1 MKRIFKYLVLAVLC
15 LSAASCAGSI
25 TNKMQM
31 AENVITTAEPNP
43 LVVKGGKVPAT
54 ITVTYPKG
62 YFNANAVIVATP
74 VMVFDNGGQQTG
86 ESITYQGEKVKD
98 NFKTISSKGQTVTE
112 NISFDYCLGMEKCK
126 LELRSVL
133 IYNGQKYEMP
143 TRTLAE
149 GCITTGCDK
158 SALKTHFEYKP
169 DGYEKVL
176 YQSTEGQI
184 HYDVNS
190 ANVKKDQ
197 LKSQSIQDMQ
207 DELEEIKDNQRYKVT
222 GTQIIAYASPEGGE
236 EYNAKLSDRRAA
248 SAKEAWGGLQGDLE
262 SGNPE
267 IKSIGQDW
275 EGFQEAV
282 AKSDMA
288 DKDLILRVLSM
299 YSDPAV
305 RESEIKNMSAI
316 FGDLKKDVFPALR
329 RARFITNTEF
339 ENYSDEELLK
349 LAETRLY
356 SMDEPSILHLASLST
371 SLESKVALN
380 KLAADKYNSQTGL
393 YNLACNYLEAGDAQ
407 SAEFYLNKIQNQ
419 NDNDVINAQG
429 VVKMLQGDYDA
440 AAPLFEKCH
449 NIANLGTIDMFKG
462 DYEEAA
468 SKLDGTNSPNRAA
481 AYIMNG
487 EYDKAAS
494 VLKGDDAQ
502 TWYYRA
508 VVAARKGQSSQVKNA
523 LEKAFAKDTSFKEKA
538 QNDIE
543 FAKYL

>member
-25 TNKMQM
+25 TKKMQM

-112 NISFDYCLGMEKCK
+112 NISFDYCLGMEKSK

-133 IYNGQKYEMP
+133 IYNGQTYEMP

-158 SALKTHFEYKP
+158 SALKTHFDYKP

-262 SGNPE
+262 SGAPE

-339 ENYSDEELLK
+339 ENYSDDELLK

-356 SMDEPSILHLASLST
+356 SMDEPSILHLANLAT
-371 SLESKVALN
+371 SLESKAALN

-407 SAEFYLNKIQNQ
+407 SAEYYLNKIQNQ
-419 NDNDVINAQG
+419 KDNDVINAQG

-462 DYEEAA
+462 DYEEAV
-468 SKLDGTNSPNRAA
+468 SKLDGTDSPNRAA

-508 VVAARKGQSSQVKNA
+508 IVAARQGRSAEVKSA
-523 LEKAFAKDTSFKEKA
+523 LDKAFAKDASLKEKA

>member
-25 TNKMQM
+25 TKKMQM

-86 ESITYQGEKVKD
+86 ESITYQGEKIKD

-112 NISFDYCLGMEKCK
+112 NISFDYCLGMEKSK

-133 IYNGQKYEMP
+133 IYNGQTYEMP

-158 SALKTHFEYKP
+158 SALKAHFDYKP

-248 SAKEAWGGLQGDLE
+248 SAKEAWGGLQGGLE
-262 SGNPE
+262 SGTPE

-339 ENYSDEELLK
+339 ENYSDDELLK

-356 SMDEPSILHLASLST
+356 SMDEPSILHLANLAT
-371 SLESKVALN
+371 SLESKAALN

-407 SAEFYLNKIQNQ
+407 SAEYYLNKIQNQ
-419 NDNDVINAQG
+419 KDNDVINAQG

-449 NIANLGTIDMFKG
+449 NVANLGTIDMFKG

-494 VLKGDDAQ
+494 ALKGDDAQ

-508 VVAARKGQSSQVKNA
+508 IVAARQGRSGEVKSA
-523 LEKAFAKDTSFKEKA
+523 LDKAFAKDASLKEKA
-538 QNDIE
+538 QDDIE

>member
-25 TNKMQM
+25 TKKMQM

-112 NISFDYCLGMEKCK
+112 NISFDYCLGMEKSK

-133 IYNGQKYEMP
+133 IYNGQTYEMP

-158 SALKTHFEYKP
+158 SALKTHFDYKP

-262 SGNPE
+262 SGAPE

-339 ENYSDEELLK
+339 ENYSDDELLK

-356 SMDEPSILHLASLST
+356 SMDEPSILHLANLAT
-371 SLESKVALN
+371 SLESKAALN

-407 SAEFYLNKIQNQ
+407 SAEYYLNKIKNQ
-419 NDNDVINAQG
+419 KDNDVINAQG

-508 VVAARKGQSSQVKNA
+508 IVAARQGRSGEVKSA
-523 LEKAFAKDTSFKEKA
+523 LDKAFAKDASLKEKA

>member
-25 TNKMQM
+25 TKKMQM

-112 NISFDYCLGMEKCK
+112 NISFDYCLGMEKSK

-133 IYNGQKYEMP
+133 IYNGQTYEMP

-158 SALKTHFEYKP
+158 SALKTHFDYKP

-262 SGNPE
+262 SGTPE

-339 ENYSDEELLK
+339 ENYSDDELLK

-356 SMDEPSILHLASLST
+356 SMDEPSILHLANLAT
-371 SLESKVALN
+371 SLESKAALN

-407 SAEFYLNKIQNQ
+407 SAEYYLNKIKNQ
-419 NDNDVINAQG
+419 KDNDVINAQG

-508 VVAARKGQSSQVKNA
+508 IVAARQGRSGEVKSA
-523 LEKAFAKDTSFKEKA
+523 LDKAFAKDASLKEKA